1 MSPKRKTITSKLKTA
16 RIKAGFTQKALA
28 KKIGVSANY
37 YPQIER
43 GEKVPSLEIVEKLT
57 KLLKVKSSDILP
69 F

>member
-1 MSPKRKTITSKLKTA
+1 MSPKRKTVTSKLKKA
-16 RIKAGFTQKALA
+16 RLATSLTQKEVA
-28 KKIGVSANY
+28 KKIGISANY

>member
-1 MSPKRKTITSKLKTA
+1 MSPKRKATTSKLRAA
-16 RIKAGFTQKALA
+16 RKEAGLTQKEVA
-28 KKIGVSANY
+28 KKIGVHPNY
-37 YPQIER
+37 YPRIER